1 MSDEIKS
8 LAGESAKLFEAIPE
22 NKRELAAYVA
32 EAYIAGIATGA
43 ELAKQDAPE
52 TNK

>member
-8 LAGESAKLFEAIPE
+8 LAGESAKMFEAIPE
-22 NKRELAAYVA
+22 SKRDLAAYVA

-43 ELAKQDAPE
+43 ELAKPE
-52 TNK
+52 ASGEDK